1 MAAPNV
7 VPIDVNRS
15 LYEIVDHLES
25 LFDTLDMIEDENLR
39 RQAEQEID
47 LYLQM
52 EVKKVD
58 RITSYLAHLESQQA
72 MAAAEIKRLQER
84 KRSAEKAQERLEAS
98 VMRVMTLWG
107 MAKIEGRTS
116 SLVLK
121 TCPASVEVINQALV
135 PAEFIR
141 TSVTES
147 VDKTA
152 AKAALKTQEIPGL
165 RLVTDK
171 QTVVS
176 K

>member
-7 VPIDVNRS
+7 VSIDGNRS
-15 LYEIVDHLES
+15 LYEIVDHLEA
-25 LFDTLDMIEDENLR
+25 LFNSLDMIEDEELR

-58 RITSYLAHLESQQA
+58 KITSYFAHLESQQA
-72 MAAAEIKRLQER
+72 MAATEIKRLQDR
-84 KRSAEKAQERLEAS
+84 KRSAERVQERLEAS

-107 MAKIEGRTS
+107 MPKMEGRTS
-116 SLVLK
+116 TLQLRP
-121 TCPASVEVINQALV
+121 CPASVEVINQALV
-135 PAEFIR
+135 PQEYIR
-141 TSVTES
+141 TTITES

-152 AKAALKTQEIPGL
+152 AKAALRAGEVPGL
-165 RLVTDK
+165 RLVSDK
-171 QTVVS
+171 FTLVR